1 MIIGAPKSVKDF
13 PVLKKEE
20 VEVLVKTL
28 AELLAQGLPAE
39 APMGVPLGSLAQ
51 LVHTALGAL
60 AEEAP
65 VEPAPRLILPP
76 FEKGEA

>member
-20 VEVLVKTL
+20 VEMLVKTL

-39 APMGVPLGSLAQ
+39 APMGVPMGSLAQ
-51 LVHTALGAL
+51 LVHTALGAF

-65 VEPAPRLILPP
+65 VEPAARLILPP